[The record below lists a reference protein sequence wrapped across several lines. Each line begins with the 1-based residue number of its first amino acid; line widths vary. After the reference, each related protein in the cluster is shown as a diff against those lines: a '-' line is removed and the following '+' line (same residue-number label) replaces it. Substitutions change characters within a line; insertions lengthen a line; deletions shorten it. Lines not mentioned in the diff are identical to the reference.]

1 MDMGIGYLMAWN
13 IVENIVPDGSMT

>member
-13 IVENIVPDGSMT
+13 IVENIVPDGSMM